1 MMEWI
6 WTKAN
11 EKELA
16 QFATDSALQLFN
28 LNVSSFDLI
37 REAQFE
43 SLIET
48 VYNTL
53 VEQKIKYD
61 LEKFSTVETHQRIR
75 TPVEILSQ
83 PRQGTCLDL
92 AILFSG
98 LCLGCNLLPKLILLE
113 GHALVAVSL
122 TLKRSEW
129 NSNRDN
135 QKKFLGKR
143 VKDLQG
149 TERIEPEV
157 FRDIETLKEMIADD
171 NGNGIYC
178 IVECTGFAYSKTLQ
192 PDSTELAGVARNPD
206 GFLTFQQAKE
216 VGRKQLERL
225 PFRYAIDIAV
235 AHESWGIKP
244 ASFEIPNT
252 WEKPV
257 IKMYAKQDLENIR
270 RTTALGIENDS
281 NELVDMEADQKVRE
295 AEDSVIIGI
304 VNKGKGSSGE
314 YRSKQDLGSLNRAK
328 LTGQEHK
335 QM

>member
-1 MMEWI
+1 MEWI

-28 LNVSSFDLI
+28 LDVSSYDLI

-43 SLIET
+43 SLIEAI
-48 VYNTL
+48 YNTL

-129 NSNRDN
+129 SSSRDN

-143 VKDLQG
+143 VKDSQG
-149 TERIEPEV
+149 SERIESEV
-157 FRDIETLKEMIADD
+157 FRDIETLKEMIDD
-171 NGNGIYC
+171 GIYC
-178 IVECTGFAYSKTLQ
+178 VVECTGFAYSKTLQ
-192 PDSTELAGVARNPD
+192 PDSTELAGVARNTD
-206 GFLTFQQAKE
+206 GFLAFEQAKE

-235 AHESWGIKP
+235 AHESWGIKQL
-244 ASFEIPNT
+244 SFEIPST

-257 IKMYAKQDLENIR
+257 IKMYTKQNLKNLDGV
-270 RTTALGIENDS
+270 TARANRNKSDGA
-281 NELVDMEADQKVRE
+281 VDMKADQTVENAKN
-295 AEDSVIIGI
+295 SVIEGN
-304 VNKGKGSSGE
+304 VNEGRGSSGE
-314 YRSKQDLGSLNRAK
+314 SRTTQNLGSIEQTKVTAEKHQDL
-328 LTGQEHK
+328 
-335 QM
+335 

>member
-28 LNVSSFDLI
+28 LDVSSFDLI

-43 SLIET
+43 SLIEAI
-48 VYNTL
+48 YNTL

-122 TLKRSEW
+122 TLKRSDW
-129 NSNRDN
+129 SSGRDN

-143 VKDLQG
+143 VKDSQG

-157 FRDIETLKEMIADD
+157 FRDIETLKEMIDD
-171 NGNGIYC
+171 GIYC
-178 IVECTGFAYSKTLQ
+178 VVECTGFAYSKTLQ
-192 PDSTELAGVARNPD
+192 PDSTELAGVARNTD
-206 GFLTFQQAKE
+206 GFLTFEQAKE
-216 VGRKQLERL
+216 VGRKQLDRL

-235 AHESWGIKP
+235 AHQSWGINPKIIEVP
-244 ASFEIPNT
+244 SS
-252 WEKPV
+252 WDK
-257 IKMYAKQDLENIR
+257 L
-270 RTTALGIENDS
+270 TATRIVKVS
-281 NELVDMEADQKVRE
+281 QKVGLLDKAVLE
-295 AEDSVIIGI
+295 GATA
-304 VNKGKGSSGE
+304 SGE
-314 YRSKQDLGSLNRAK
+314 AATGDFDIHQDIGTMQGGAK
-328 LTGQEHK
+328 ATGWSGNA
-335 QM
+335 

>member
-1 MMEWI
+1 MEWI

-28 LNVSSFDLI
+28 LDVSSFDLI

-43 SLIET
+43 SLIEAI
-48 VYNTL
+48 YNTL

-61 LEKFSTVETHQRIR
+61 LEKFSTAETHQRIR

-129 NSNRDN
+129 RSSRDN

-143 VKDLQG
+143 VKDSQG

-157 FRDIETLKEMIADD
+157 FRDIETLKEMIDD
-171 NGNGIYC
+171 GIYC
-178 IVECTGFAYSKTLQ
+178 VVECTGFAYSKTLQ
-192 PDSTELAGVARNPD
+192 PDSTELAGVARDTD
-206 GFLTFQQAKE
+206 GFLRFKQAKE
-216 VGRKQLERL
+216 VGRKQLDRL

-257 IKMYAKQDLENIR
+257 IKMYAKQDLENLNAV
-270 RTTALGIENDS
+270 TAIGNENESDGAV
-281 NELVDMEADQKVRE
+281 EMESDQTVKD
-295 AEDSVIIGI
+295 AKNSVIKGN
-304 VNKGKGSSGE
+304 VNKGRGSSGE
-314 YRSKQDLGSLNRAK
+314 SRTKQNLGSIEHTKVTAETHQDL
-328 LTGQEHK
+328 
-335 QM
+335 

>member
-1 MMEWI
+1 MEWI

-28 LNVSSFDLI
+28 LDVSSFDLI

-43 SLIET
+43 SLIEAI
-48 VYNTL
+48 YNTL

-61 LEKFSTVETHQRIR
+61 LEKFSTAETHQRIR

-122 TLKRSEW
+122 TLKRSDW
-129 NSNRDN
+129 SSSRDN

-143 VKDLQG
+143 VKDSQG
-149 TERIEPEV
+149 SERIEPEV
-157 FRDIETLKEMIADD
+157 FRDIETLKEMTDD
-171 NGNGIYC
+171 GIYC
-178 IVECTGFAYSKTLQ
+178 VVECTGFAYSKTLQ
-192 PDSTELAGVARNPD
+192 PDSTELAGVARNTD
-206 GFLTFQQAKE
+206 GFLAFEQAKK

-235 AHESWGIKP
+235 AHEPWGIKP
-244 ASFEIPNT
+244 VSFEIPNT
-252 WEKPV
+252 WEKPA

-270 RTTALGIENDS
+270 RTTAIGIENES

-295 AEDSVIIGI
+295 AEDSVIKGI

-314 YRSKQDLGSLNRAK
+314 SRSKQDLDSLNRAK

-335 QM
+335 QL